1 MSYRF
6 DSTLIPGAYHLG
18 NRGLGVLGSII
29 RASTGTGDHGPGY
42 LFNDLTG
49 ADDAKEI
56 RGLVLT
62 QPSAGAFFA
71 YEDGS
76 FTLADAPDG
85 TYTFT
90 YRLFAD
96 GVDSGTATAAITI
109 GTVLPSATLNI
120 TSGASV
126 FSGSL
131 SSTPPPSGALSD
143 DEMRQMFNWVNDLAR
158 IHGLVAGEP
167 LVVTPTT
174 RSAGAVAQTISESGQ
189 TVTVTRG

>member
-6 DSTLIPGAYHLG
+6 DTPLIPGAYHLG
-18 NRGLGVLGSII
+18 NRALGVLGSII

-56 RGLVLT
+56 CGLILT
-62 QPSAGAFFA
+62 VPAAGTFTTN
-71 YEDGS
+71 EDGS
-76 FTLADAPDG
+76 FTLVGAPDG
-85 TYTFT
+85 AYTFT

-96 GVDSGTATAAITI
+96 GADLGTSTATITI

-120 TSGASV
+120 TTGASV
-126 FSGSL
+126 FSGSA
-131 SSTPPPSGALSD
+131 SSSPLPSGALSD
-143 DEMRQMFNWVNDLAR
+143 DEMRRMFNWVSDLAR
-158 IHGLVAGEP
+158 IHGLIVGEP

-174 RSAGAVAQTISESGQ
+174 RVAGSVTQTIGESGQ
-189 TVTVTRG
+189 TVTVTRY